1 MRGVS
6 LTHAHACLYP
16 HTHTRKFPLQPPH
29 CSGRLGFDIPS
40 PVCSGSWAP
49 GVRRGT
55 VAPSTVALG
64 DLVSQ
69 RAETSDIF
77 GPILSHQRDP
87 SGEGVVPGHPRR
99 R

>member
-1 MRGVS
+1 MRGVA
-6 LTHAHACLYP
+6 LTHAHACLYA

-55 VAPSTVALG
+55 AAPSTVALG
-64 DLVSQ
+64 DL
-69 RAETSDIF
+69 
-77 GPILSHQRDP
+77 GLSKGRDK
-87 SGEGVVPGHPRR
+87 
-99 R
+99 